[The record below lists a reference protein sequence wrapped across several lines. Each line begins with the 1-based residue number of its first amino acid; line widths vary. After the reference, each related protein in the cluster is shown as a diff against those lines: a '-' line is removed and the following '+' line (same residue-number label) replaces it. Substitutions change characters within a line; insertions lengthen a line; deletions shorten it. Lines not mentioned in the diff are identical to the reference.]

1 MGCAAAKRR
10 KQVTGGEWRV
20 GGVVRIVVVITG
32 IVVDGEESGNEF
44 NFIYILFEQCIAKLF
59 VFIYL

>member
-1 MGCAAAKRR
+1 M
-10 KQVTGGEWRV
+10 TGGEWRV

-44 NFIYILFEQCIAKLF
+44 YFIYILFEQCIAKLF